1 MTDYTT
7 LDLNSLLPGEPWT
20 SGKALAVYEN
30 PIAIAEG
37 AAGAPRLYGKAA
49 VPRSQQAEL
58 PVLTVTAGSV
68 NADALHYSG
77 GFFTQTATSEGWL
90 SSGAVTLVLLTGE
103 ISLVATQ
110 FAQAISLAS
119 MTGQIRLKKNDIVID
134 TFSIFTNET
143 PVTTVRTIN
152 ISAAVGDVFEWEV
165 QVSSGSGTSRVSTQ
179 AVRASDAYTRIG
191 IPIKVSDL

>member
-7 LDLNSLLPGEPWT
+7 LDLNTLLPGEPWT

-37 AAGAPRLYGKAA
+37 ATDAPRLYGKAA
-49 VPRSQQAEL
+49 VPRSQQTEL

-68 NADALHYSG
+68 TADPLHYSG
-77 GFFTQTATSEGWL
+77 DFFTETATSAGWL
-90 SSGAVTLVLLTGE
+90 SSGVVTLVLLSGE

-110 FAQAISLAS
+110 FAQAASLS
-119 MTGQIRLKKNDIVID
+119 SVTGQIRLKKNDTVID
-134 TFSIFTNET
+134 TFSITTTDT
-143 PVTTVRTIN
+143 PVTTARTIN

-165 QVSSGSGTSRVSTQ
+165 QVSSGSGTSRVSGGGIK
-179 AVRASDAYTRIG
+179 ASDAYTRIG